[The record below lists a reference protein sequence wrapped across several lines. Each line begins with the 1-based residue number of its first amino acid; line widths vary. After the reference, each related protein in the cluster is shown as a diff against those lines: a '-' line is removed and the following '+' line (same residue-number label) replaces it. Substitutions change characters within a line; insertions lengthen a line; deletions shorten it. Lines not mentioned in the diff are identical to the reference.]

1 VFFLSSQYLFNLS
14 DNRSFITIAKIPSNL
29 CIENAYAYNILYRCF
44 YSAVEKMTSPTFGLQ
59 DVANSRMSNTLSS
72 PASATISPHTTVGL
86 LRRSNSNSSL
96 NSVLSLVDT
105 KTGEQ
110 HFRLC
115 IHCRQVLLSS

>member
-1 VFFLSSQYLFNLS
+1 MFFLSSQYLYLS
-14 DNRSFITIAKIPSNL
+14 DDKSFITIAKIPSSL
-29 CIENAYAYNILYRCF
+29 FIENACVYNILYRCF

-59 DVANSRMSNTLSS
+59 DVASSRMSSTLSS
-72 PASATISPHTTVGL
+72 PASATISPHSNVGL

-115 IHCRQVLLSS
+115 IHCKQVLLSS

>member
-1 VFFLSSQYLFNLS
+1 
-14 DNRSFITIAKIPSNL
+14 
-29 CIENAYAYNILYRCF
+29 
-44 YSAVEKMTSPTFGLQ
+44 MTSPTFGLQ
-59 DVANSRMSNTLSS
+59 DVASSRMSSTLSS
-72 PASATISPHTTVGL
+72 PASATISPHSNVGL

-115 IHCRQVLLSS
+115 IHCKQVLLSS